1 MVVQSEERVTIM
13 KEAEPKWI
21 VFYLKPV
28 LLGSIHSVHS
38 FQHVSAWSLYGKKK
52 MFILNPRNNSLTFK
66 HLFVFVQSS
75 GQKESHQVH
84 Q

>member
-1 MVVQSEERVTIM
+1 MDC
-13 KEAEPKWI
+13 
-21 VFYLKPV
+21 
-28 LLGSIHSVHS
+28 LLPEICSVRINKLS
-38 FQHVSAWSLYGKKK
+38 PFFSTCICLESLWKKK

-84 Q
+84 H